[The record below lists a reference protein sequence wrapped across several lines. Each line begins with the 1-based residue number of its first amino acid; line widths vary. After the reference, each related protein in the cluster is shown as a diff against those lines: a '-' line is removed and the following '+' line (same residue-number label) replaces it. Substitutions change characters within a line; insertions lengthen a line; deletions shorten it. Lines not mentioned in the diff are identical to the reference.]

1 MRAIEA
7 VMRLETA
14 PCDLSPKTLDP
25 DTVLVERLRHQEEG
39 AAEALVAAYGD
50 RVYRLAVRITDNAS
64 DAEEVVQDALSR
76 ARRSARRCG
85 SSSPRSSRACTEPAS
100 SCGPA
105 WRNT

>member
-7 VMRLETA
+7 VMQLETA

-50 RVYRLAVRITDNAS
+50 RVYRLAT
-64 DAEEVVQDALSR
+64 
-76 ARRSARRCG
+76 RRCG